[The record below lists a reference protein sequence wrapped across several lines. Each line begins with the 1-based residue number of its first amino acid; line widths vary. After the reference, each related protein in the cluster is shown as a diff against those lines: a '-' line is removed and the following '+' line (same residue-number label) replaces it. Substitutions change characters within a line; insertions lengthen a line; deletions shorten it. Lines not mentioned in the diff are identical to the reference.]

1 MFLGVYNIA
10 TMVTYLG
17 LVASF
22 FSMYFA
28 LNNRLDISLVLFIL
42 ARWI

>member
-17 LVASF
+17 FISSF

-28 LNNRLDISLVLFIL
+28 LNNRLDISLILFIV
-42 ARWI
+42 ARRI